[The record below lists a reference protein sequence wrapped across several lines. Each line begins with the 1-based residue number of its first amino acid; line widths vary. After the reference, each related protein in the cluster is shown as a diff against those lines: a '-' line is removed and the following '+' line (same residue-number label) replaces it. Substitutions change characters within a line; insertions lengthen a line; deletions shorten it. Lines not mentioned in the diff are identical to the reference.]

1 MVGRKIREVLE
12 RVPSIFKSRDF
23 ISQDADNPNSKDTYD
38 DMTNAKI
45 KEESLSLTVSSIIT
59 NMLEY
64 SDHAN
69 VQKGGCAAL
78 SDLARSEENK
88 TIISHEGGIEVI
100 INAMDNHIL
109 NVDVQKYSCKALS
122 SLTHHSDENR
132 VTVPSEGG
140 IQVILRAMKLHSS
153 HTGIQEAACRALY
166 NLACDLGNSES
177 ISDEGGINLIVECMK
192 NHVSSFKLQEEAC
205 RAIRN
210 LSFGSP
216 SNNKLI
222 PLKGGIE
229 AIIDVMKL
237 PNQRIKTIIEAYKA
251 LYNLSSDEDNK
262 NAITRYGG
270 INVITK
276 NMKRPGQPDLYLE
289 SFRILYIL
297 ASDYERKNLISQDGI
312 ISIVFMILKNHID
325 HLQIQIDGYKLHC
338 ANDLKIILKTE
349 TRYCKKKFRL
359 RPQ

>member
-1 MVGRKIREVLE
+1 M
-12 RVPSIFKSRDF
+12 
-23 ISQDADNPNSKDTYD
+23 
-38 DMTNAKI
+38 
-45 KEESLSLTVSSIIT
+45 
-59 NMLEY
+59 
-64 SDHAN
+64 
-69 VQKGGCAAL
+69 
-78 SDLARSEENK
+78 
-88 TIISHEGGIEVI
+88 
-100 INAMDNHIL
+100 
-109 NVDVQKYSCKALS
+109 
-122 SLTHHSDENR
+122 
-132 VTVPSEGG
+132 
-140 IQVILRAMKLHSS
+140 
-153 HTGIQEAACRALY
+153 
-166 NLACDLGNSES
+166 
-177 ISDEGGINLIVECMK
+177 
-192 NHVSSFKLQEEAC
+192 
-205 RAIRN
+205 
-210 LSFGSP
+210 SFGSP
-216 SNNKLI
+216 SNNKII

-251 LYNLSSDEDNK
+251 LYNLSSNEDNK

-359 RPQ
+359 CPQ